1 MNLYTLE
8 AQDRAVLVFAEE
20 SEESARTLALEAI
33 APDLQILESEGQP
46 VWDGESPL
54 VVRAA
59 NEEETAEW
67 EADFAQAI
75 EDEEVTED
83 ERQGY
88 ALFLIDVEDA
98 EDEEGDEE

>member
-20 SEESARTLALEAI
+20 TEESARTLALEAI
-33 APDLQILESEGQP
+33 AEDLTILECDGQP

-59 NEEETAEW
+59 TKEEAEEW
-67 EADFAQAI
+67 EADFAQAL
-75 EDEEVTED
+75 EEEEVTEE

-88 ALFLIDVEDA
+88 ALFLIEVEDA
-98 EDEEGDEE
+98 EDEEGDEA